1 MYLCRLYIRWA
12 EEAAHSG
19 STPDDRQESRGG
31 RGETTKEDAARHPL
45 GILLREFVVRVP
57 GSSFTVFEA
66 EGSLDGFR
74 HGKLVLSGFASS
86 FVQRVEL
93 AVNVAGAPGGFS
105 FS

>member
-1 MYLCRLYIRWA
+1 M
-12 EEAAHSG
+12 
-19 STPDDRQESRGG
+19 
-31 RGETTKEDAARHPL
+31 
-45 GILLREFVVRVP
+45 VRVS

-74 HGKLVLSGFASS
+74 YGKLVLSGFASS

-93 AVNVAGAPGGFS
+93 AVNVAGAPGGFN